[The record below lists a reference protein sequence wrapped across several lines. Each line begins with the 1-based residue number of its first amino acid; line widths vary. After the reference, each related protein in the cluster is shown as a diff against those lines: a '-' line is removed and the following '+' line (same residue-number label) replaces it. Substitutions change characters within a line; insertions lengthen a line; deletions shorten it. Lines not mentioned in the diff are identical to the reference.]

1 MENKEIM
8 EVIRKFDF
16 QGELQECIP
25 YGSGHINDTFRL
37 AFCSEGR
44 KKRYILQKMNKNIF
58 LNPEE
63 LMDNVSGVTAWLRKK
78 ILADGGDVERETL
91 NLVNTR
97 DGRPFYK
104 DSCGEYWRVY
114 LFIEDATSF
123 DQVENDDDFYQS
135 AVAFGHFQRLLS
147 DYPAATLHE
156 TIKDFHNTTDRLRK
170 FKEAIKNDVC
180 GRAAEVKPEIQ
191 FVLER
196 EKLAHILCDL
206 QKNGEI
212 PLRVTHNDTKLNN
225 ILIDNKTGKAICVI
239 DLDTVMPGLSVNDFG
254 DSIRFG
260 ASTAAEDEKDLSK
273 VFFDMH
279 LYELYVKGFI
289 EGCGGALT
297 EIEKDMLPVGAMV
310 MTFECGM
317 RFLTDY
323 LEGDHYFKIHREG
336 HNLDRCRTQ
345 FKLVKDMEEKLQ
357 QMKDIV
363 KKYR

>member
-37 AFCSEGR
+37 AFCFEGR
-44 KKRYILQKMNKNIF
+44 NKRYILQRMNKNIF

-104 DSCGEYWRVY
+104 DSCGEYWRAY

-170 FKEAIKNDVC
+170 FKEAIINDVC

-225 ILIDNKTGKAICVI
+225 ILIDN
-239 DLDTVMPGLSVNDFG
+239 
-254 DSIRFG
+254 
-260 ASTAAEDEKDLSK
+260 
-273 VFFDMH
+273 
-279 LYELYVKGFI
+279 
-289 EGCGGALT
+289 
-297 EIEKDMLPVGAMV
+297 
-310 MTFECGM
+310 
-317 RFLTDY
+317 
-323 LEGDHYFKIHREG
+323 
-336 HNLDRCRTQ
+336 
-345 FKLVKDMEEKLQ
+345 
-357 QMKDIV
+357 
-363 KKYR
+363 